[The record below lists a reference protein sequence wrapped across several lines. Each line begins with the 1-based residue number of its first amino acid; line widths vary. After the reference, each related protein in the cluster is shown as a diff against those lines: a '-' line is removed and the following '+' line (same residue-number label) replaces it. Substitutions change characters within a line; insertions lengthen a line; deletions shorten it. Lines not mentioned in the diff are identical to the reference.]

1 MGSTSLAAASLVLG
15 SSVALAAPSEWVI
28 DASHTGVGFSVRH
41 MMVSTVRGEFQKV
54 SGSVFLDENDLTQSS
69 VNVNIDPASINTRDA
84 KRDGHLKS
92 PDFFDV
98 QKFPTL
104 TFKST
109 KVEKAKSGKLKVTG
123 DLTLHGVTRPVTLEV
138 DSIAKAQKNPWGQWV
153 RGISATGKINR
164 KDFGL
169 NWNQALEAGG
179 LLVGDEV
186 TLSIDA
192 ELNPKPEEKAAT
204 AK

>member
-1 MGSTSLAAASLVLG
+1 MRPQVSSSKEAASVVSL
-15 SSVALAAPSEWVI
+15 SSAPSEWVI
-28 DASHTGVGFSVRH
+28 DSAHTGVHFSVRH

-54 SGSVFLDENDLTQSS
+54 SGTVQLDEQDLTRST
-69 VNVNIDPASINTRDA
+69 VNVEIDASSIHTRDE

-98 QKFPTL
+98 AQFPKL

-109 KVEKAKSGKLKVTG
+109 RIEKAGDGGLKVTG
-123 DLTLHGVTRPVTLEV
+123 DLTLRGVTRPIVLEV
-138 DSIAKAQKNPWGQWV
+138 DPVGPAVKNPWGQWV
-153 RGISATGKINR
+153 RGVSATAKLNR

-179 LLVGDEV
+179 ILVGEEV
-186 TLSIDA
+186 KLHIEA
-192 ELNPKPEEKAAT
+192 ELNPKQ
-204 AK
+204 